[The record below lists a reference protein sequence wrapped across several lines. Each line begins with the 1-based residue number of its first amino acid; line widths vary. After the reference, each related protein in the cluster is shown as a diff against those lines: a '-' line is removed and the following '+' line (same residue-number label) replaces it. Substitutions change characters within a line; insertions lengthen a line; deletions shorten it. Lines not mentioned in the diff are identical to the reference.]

1 MRTNQQP
8 SIAILADDLTSAAD
22 GAAPFVARGLTAA
35 IGRSR
40 MPSQT
45 AGVVAVDSTSRSA
58 TPLLAAER
66 VARLTAQLAGRD
78 VFYKTVD
85 STLRGHVT
93 QELEA
98 CFAAS
103 GRKSL
108 VFAPAFPDAGR
119 TTVDGIQLVGGVP
132 VSESSYGRDPVH
144 PARHSALADL
154 VPTGIKN
161 VTLLDA
167 LTQQELDAQ
176 IASIPDPESVLWVGS
191 PGMATALARRFAPA
205 NAPAPSIDGIRSDV
219 LVAIGSAN
227 LRSHVQAD
235 QLQADQHHQA
245 GGSVLLRAPMT
256 REQDPAAVLRRIAQ
270 DAAGQLQDPRF
281 GALIATGGD
290 TMEAIL
296 DLLDVHEFE
305 ILQELDPGFPLGRA
319 RLGDGRSL
327 LLAMKAG
334 GFGNNDAL
342 VRAVA
347 RIRGATQPFRTDS
360 L

>member
-1 MRTNQQP
+1 MNTNYQP
-8 SIAILADDLTSAAD
+8 KIAILADDLTSAAD
-22 GAAPFVARGLTAA
+22 GAAPFVARGLSAA
-35 IGRSR
+35 IGRGQL
-40 MPSQT
+40 PSQM
-45 AGVVAVDSTSRSA
+45 AGVVAVDSGSRSA
-58 TPLLAAER
+58 TSAQAFER
-66 VARLTAQLAGRD
+66 VTRLTAQLAGRD
-78 VFYKTVD
+78 ILYKTVD

-103 GRKSL
+103 GRKSM

-119 TTVDGIQLVGGVP
+119 TTVGGIQLVDGIP

-154 VPTGIKN
+154 VPTGMAN
-161 VTLLDA
+161 VMLLDA
-167 LTQQELDAQ
+167 LTQEALNAQ
-176 IASIPDPESVLWVGS
+176 IAAIPEPESVLWVGS

-205 NAPAPSIDGIRSDV
+205 TSPTPLIAGIIGDV
-219 LVAIGSAN
+219 LVVIGSAN
-227 LRSHVQAD
+227 RRSHAQAD
-235 QLQADQHHQA
+235 QLQADQLHQA
-245 GGSVLLRAPMT
+245 GGVTLLRAPTT
-256 REQDPAAVLRRIAQ
+256 RNQDPAAVLRSIAQ
-270 DAAGQLQDPRF
+270 DAAAQLQDPRF

-319 RLGDGRSL
+319 TLADGRSL

-334 GFGNNDAL
+334 GFGGDDAL
-342 VRAVA
+342 VRAA
-347 RIRGATQPFRTDS
+347 LRIRGATQP